1 MLSILTHS
9 RPFLS
14 DLLANDVI
22 SHSAMSS
29 REYCSLA
36 SEWFSESTKKNLAK
50 LVHKLHYLQVFT
62 ICIAVCVCQI
72 YHSPY
77 LKPNLQYAACFKP
90 QSIFQSQNLYVFFLN
105 MLELDP

>member
-1 MLSILTHS
+1 MMLSVTQQCLQENIVHWLQS
-9 RPFLS
+9 GS
-14 DLLANDVI
+14 V
-22 SHSAMSS
+22 
-29 REYCSLA
+29 SLQ
-36 SEWFSESTKKNLAK
+36 KNLAK

-90 QSIFQSQNLYVFFLN
+90 QSIFQSQNLYEFFLN

>member
-1 MLSILTHS
+1 
-9 RPFLS
+9 
-14 DLLANDVI
+14 
-22 SHSAMSS
+22 MS
-29 REYCSLA
+29 LQ
-36 SEWFSESTKKNLAK
+36 KNLAK

-90 QSIFQSQNLYVFFLN
+90 QSMFQSQNLYVFFSEYARVGSIGSN
-105 MLELDP
+105 ASIQNVRVS